1 LELNY
6 WFEASALTQEP
17 FLAINLSNRTPNSLS
32 QNASLFAKQQAGYWE
47 IPKLALSAGLEGKL
61 VVLFNMRP
69 GQGAVIYTGRIAS
82 VVVAG
87 ITAHPVPRNRYL
99 LTVKA
104 PWKIEGTSHVTFSE
118 FLTGFRLSSNP
129 TCAWGDGSN
138 YAPPDIEESID
149 DGSGKIG
156 SNYMAWVA
164 QRANHDVFAK
174 RVRAVWGSTCALTGL
189 RAPRLLQACHLVPWN
204 EANEQEKINPHNGL
218 LLCVHLHALLDS
230 HLISFD
236 DDGRL
241 MLAKG
246 LDRGIKKLILASGN
260 IGLRKRPTNEQIG
273 FLRQHRAEA
282 AKHHSLVRAV

>member
-17 FLAINLSNRTPNSLS
+17 FLAINLSNRTPRSRS

-47 IPKLALSAGLEGKL
+47 IPKPALSAGLEGKL
-61 VVLFNMRP
+61 VVLFYMTP
-69 GQGAVIYTGRIAS
+69 GQGADIYTGRIAS
-82 VVVAG
+82 VVVDG
-87 ITAHPVPRNRYL
+87 TTAHPVPRNRYL
-99 LTVKA
+99 VTVKE
-104 PWKIEGTSHVTFSE
+104 PWKVKGTSHVTFSE

-129 TCAWGDGSN
+129 TCVWVDGNN
-138 YAPPDIEESID
+138 YAQPDIEESID
-149 DGSGKIG
+149 GSDKVG
-156 SNYMAWVA
+156 SNYMAWIA
-164 QRANHDVFAK
+164 QRANHDVFVK

-204 EANEQEKINPHNGL
+204 DASEKEKINPHNGL

-246 LDRGIKKLILASGN
+246 LNRGIKKLILASGST
-260 IGLRKRPTNEQIG
+260 GLRKRPTNEQIG
-273 FLRQHRAEA
+273 FLRRHRAEA
-282 AKHHSLVRAV
+282 AKQQILVRAV